1 MVDFTDS
8 AAEAAFRTEVRSFLS
23 ETRHLRADGKDPGAG
38 FGLRSVDRDKR
49 DDYLGWREA
58 LAARHWV
65 APHWPREWGGAGLS
79 SREQAVLNEEFSRA
93 GVSNVGG
100 FGTMM
105 IGPTLIIHGSDE
117 QKAEH
122 LPKIMRGEVAW
133 CQGWSEPG
141 AGSDLASLQSRAVR
155 DGDEYVLNG
164 QKIWTSG
171 AHHAD
176 WMYMLARTDPDAPKH
191 RGISFL
197 MFPMATSG
205 VTVSP
210 LTQMTGHSDFNE
222 VFFEDVH
229 VPAANRVGEENRGW
243 YVGATLMDFE
253 RSGIGSSIG
262 THKRLREL
270 LERAKAVPAD
280 RRALSRNRQVRL
292 QFADRMV
299 EAEVSLLFSYRIMTM
314 QSQGLVPNYEA
325 SMAKM
330 FGSEMNQRIARTNM
344 SLFGLYGLVYD
355 PKADERRAHQPS
367 YSYLRSAANT
377 IEGGSSEIQR
387 NIIATRGLGL
397 PRG

>member
-8 AAEAAFRTEVRSFLS
+8 PAEATFRAEVQAFLD
-23 ETRHLRADGKDPGAG
+23 ETKPLRADGKDPGAF
-38 FGLRSVDRDKR
+38 FGPKSVDADKMA
-49 DDYLGWREA
+49 DYEAWRGA
-58 LAARHWV
+58 LAAKHWV
-65 APHWPREWGGAGLS
+65 APHWPKEAGGAGLS
-79 SREQAVLNEEFSRA
+79 SREQAVLNEEFSKA

-105 IGPTLIIHGSDE
+105 IGPTLLVHGSDE

-122 LPKIMRGEVAW
+122 LPKIMNGEIAW

-141 AGSDLASLQSRAVR
+141 AGSDLASLQTRAIR
-155 DGDEYVLNG
+155 DGDEYVVNG

-176 WMYMLARTDPDAPKH
+176 WMYMLARSDPDAPKH

-197 MFPMATSG
+197 MFPMADPG
-205 VTVSP
+205 VTVRP

-229 VPAANRVGEENRGW
+229 VPVANRVGEENRGW
-243 YVGATLMDFE
+243 YVGMTLTDFE
-253 RSGIGSSIG
+253 RSGIGTSIG
-262 THKRLREL
+262 THKSLREL
-270 LERAKAVPAD
+270 LDRAKALPPEQSQLD
-280 RRALSRNRQVRL
+280 KGEVRL
-292 QFADRMV
+292 GFADRTID
-299 EAEVSLLFSYRIMTM
+299 AEVSLLFSYHMMSM
-314 QSQGLVPNYEA
+314 QAANRVPNYEA

-330 FGSEMNQRIARTNM
+330 FGSEMNQRIARLHM
-344 SLFGLYGLVYD
+344 KVYGLHAQIYD
-355 PKADERRAHQPS
+355 PTEDARTSTQPS
-367 YSYLRSAANT
+367 YRYLRSMANT

>member
-1 MVDFTDS
+1 MVDFSDS
-8 AAEAAFRTEVRSFLS
+8 PAEAEFRSEVQAFLE
-23 ETRHLRADGKDPGAG
+23 ETKETRADGRDPGAG
-38 FGLRSVDRDKR
+38 FGPKSVAKGKL
-49 DDYLGWREA
+49 DDYERWRAA
-58 LAARHWV
+58 LADRHWI
-65 APHWPREWGGAGLS
+65 APHWPEEWGGAGLS
-79 SREQAVLNEEFSRA
+79 SREQSVLNEEFSKA

-117 QKAEH
+117 QKAEY
-122 LPKIMRGEVAW
+122 LPKIMAGEIAW

-141 AGSDLASLQSRAVR
+141 AGSDLASLQTRAAR
-155 DGDEYVLNG
+155 DGDEYTING

-171 AHHAD
+171 AHQAD

-197 MFPMATSG
+197 MFPMDAPG
-205 VTVSP
+205 VTVQP

-222 VFFEDVH
+222 VFFEDVK
-229 VPAANRVGEENRGW
+229 VPATNRVGEENRGW

-262 THKRLREL
+262 THKGLLEL
-270 LERAKAVPAD
+270 LARAKQLPEGQSTLGRSD
-280 RRALSRNRQVRL
+280 TTRL
-292 QFADRMV
+292 AFADSV
-299 EAEVSLLFSYRIMTM
+299 IDAEVSLLFSYRLITM
-314 QSQGLVPNYEA
+314 QAQSLVPNYEA

-330 FGSEMNQRIARTNM
+330 FGSEMNQRIARVHM
-344 SLFGLYGLVYD
+344 KVYGLYGYVYD
-355 PKADERRAHQPS
+355 PQLPQGRNNQPS
-367 YSYLRSAANT
+367 YRYLRASANT
-377 IEGGSSEIQR
+377 VEGGSSEIQR

>member
-1 MVDFTDS
+1 MVDFNDS
-8 AAEAAFRTEVRSFLS
+8 PAEAEFRSEVQAFLK
-23 ETRHLRADGKDPGAG
+23 ETKPLRADGKDPGAF
-38 FGLRSVDRDKR
+38 FGPKSVDDDKMA
-49 DDYLGWREA
+49 DYEAWRAA
-58 LAARHWV
+58 LASERWV
-65 APHWPREWGGAGLS
+65 APHWPVESGGAGLG
-79 SREQAVLNEEFSRA
+79 SREQSVLNEEFSKA

-122 LPKIMRGEVAW
+122 LPKIMAGEVAW

-141 AGSDLASLQSRAVR
+141 AGSDLASLQTRATR
-155 DGDEYVLNG
+155 DGDEYVVNG

-171 AHHAD
+171 AHMAD

-197 MFPMATSG
+197 MFPMTNAG
-205 VTVSP
+205 VTVQR

-222 VFFEDVH
+222 VFFEDVR
-229 VPAANRVGEENRGW
+229 VPVANRVGEENRGW

-262 THKRLREL
+262 THKSLREL
-270 LERAKAVPAD
+270 LARAKELPAD
-280 RRALSRNRQVRL
+280 QSQLDKDPVRL
-292 QFADRMV
+292 SFADRV
-299 EAEVSLLFSYRIMTM
+299 IDAEVSLLFSYRLITL
-314 QSQGLVPNYEA
+314 QAADLVPNYEA

-330 FGSEMNQRIARTNM
+330 FGSEMNQRIAALHM
-344 SLFGLYGLVYD
+344 KVYGLYSGIYD
-355 PKADERRAHQPS
+355 PSEDARTTSQAS
-367 YSYLRSAANT
+367 YRYLRSSANT
-377 IEGGSSEIQR
+377 VEGGSSEIQR